1 VRLVM
6 FHPPGVPME
15 RGWAGRIDGD
25 RVVHLAAQTLQSFFT
40 GGGAAREHASYPL
53 DASVLLA
60 PVLNPPTVRI
70 FDQEEQFA
78 FANANAIA
86 APGATIDR
94 PAGVA
99 TVDVLLRPTAVIGAD
114 EELAG
119 YTLLAE
125 ARAPSLPPPKDRDFA
140 LLLGPSMLTADEWV
154 PDGFDWDAAAAYA
167 RLNTG
172 LRPGDLIA
180 GPPTAAAYGLGPGG
194 FSLHG
199 PPVGALEGRIAS

>member
-70 FDQEEQFA
+70 FDQEEQFV

-86 APGATIDR
+86 APGATIDL

-99 TVDVLLRPTAVIGAD
+99 TVDVLLRPTGVIGAD

-194 FSLHG
+194 FRLDG

>member
-1 VRLVM
+1 
-6 FHPPGVPME
+6 
-15 RGWAGRIDGD
+15 
-25 RVVHLAAQTLQSFFT
+25 
-40 GGGAAREHASYPL
+40 
-53 DASVLLA
+53 
-60 PVLNPPTVRI
+60 VRI
-70 FDQEEQFA
+70 FDQEEQFV

-99 TVDVLLRPTAVIGAD
+99 TVDVLLRPTGVIGAD

-194 FSLHG
+194 FRLDG

>member
-15 RGWAGRIDGD
+15 RGWAGRIHGD

-70 FDQEEQFA
+70 FDQEEQFV

-86 APGATIDR
+86 APGATIDL

-99 TVDVLLRPTAVIGAD
+99 TVDVLLRPTGVIGAD

-194 FSLHG
+194 FRLDG